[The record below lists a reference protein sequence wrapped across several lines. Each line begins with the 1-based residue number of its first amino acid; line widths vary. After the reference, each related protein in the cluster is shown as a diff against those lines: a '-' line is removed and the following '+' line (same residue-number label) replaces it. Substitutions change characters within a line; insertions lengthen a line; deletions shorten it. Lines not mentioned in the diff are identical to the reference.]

1 MVNAEKVRTNVYLG
15 KRSKEKAQKVLKKYG
30 LNLSEALNLF
40 LAIVAETE
48 RLPFEFRVPNQT
60 TKKVISEV
68 LAGDNLVETS
78 VEEILHE
85 VKEAQAVCK
94 RSTKGQDDR

>member
-15 KRSKEKAQKVLKKYG
+15 KRSKEKAQEVLKKYG

-40 LAIVAETE
+40 LAIVAETGS
-48 RLPFEFRVPNQT
+48 LPFEFRVPNQT
-60 TKKVISEV
+60 TRKVISEV
-68 LAGDNLVETS
+68 LAGNNLVETS

-85 VKEAQAVCK
+85 AKAAQAVRE
-94 RSTKGQDDR
+94 RSAQGQND

>member
-60 TKKVISEV
+60 TRKAIDEV
-68 LAGDNLVETS
+68 LTGEN
-78 VEEILHE
+78 VEETTVEKIL
-85 VKEAQAVCK
+85 KEI
-94 RSTKGQDDR
+94 KGCNKVT